1 MTKMS
6 VNEEG
11 DLMNR
16 RVKMIL
22 TVLIIACGF
31 TACWDAEQNKATA
44 TGTKQNEN
52 SSVVMELSALSDQ
65 LMEIIQT
72 TTVDL
77 EGYDHQALQQLEKQI
92 KDTKD
97 QYDGIAGVSCFYTG
111 SASQIVETVRI
122 DLQQAD
128 LNLLGEKGIL
138 NMEGNSENGLSF
150 AVSKKHLTAL
160 GFSFD

>member
-65 LMEIIQT
+65 LMEIIQIGRAH
-72 TTVDL
+72 V
-77 EGYDHQALQQLEKQI
+77 
-92 KDTKD
+92 
-97 QYDGIAGVSCFYTG
+97 
-111 SASQIVETVRI
+111 
-122 DLQQAD
+122 
-128 LNLLGEKGIL
+128 
-138 NMEGNSENGLSF
+138 
-150 AVSKKHLTAL
+150 
-160 GFSFD
+160 